1 MNKLGKKLTSWT
13 SVCIFCIVLSVTAIF
28 LSGCSTKMQTGT
40 AIGALTGGALAYGLG
55 QDSHNKELWTVLGIG
70 LGAMIG
76 SNIGQQLDERD
87 RILMGQTFNH
97 TMEKAPINAT
107 GQWQN
112 PDTGHGGT
120 VTPTR
125 TFETQTGPCRE
136 FTQTVSIGGQMEEAY
151 GTACRQADGSW
162 KIKQ

>member
-1 MNKLGKKLTSWT
+1 MKKLMLVGLVSLPL
-13 SVCIFCIVLSVTAIF
+13 V
-28 LSGCSTKMQTGT
+28 SGCATKMETGT
-40 AIGALTGGALAYGLG
+40 ALGALTGGALAYGLG
-55 QDSHNKELWTVLGIG
+55 QDSSNKELWTVLGIG
-70 LGAMIG
+70 LGAMVG
-76 SNIGQQLDERD
+76 SSIGQQLDERD
-87 RILMGQTFNH
+87 RMLMGQTFNH
-97 TMEKAPINAT
+97 TMEKAPINAV
-107 GQWQN
+107 GKWQN

-125 TFETQTGPCRE
+125 TFETETGTPCRE

>member
-1 MNKLGKKLTSWT
+1 MEMKKLMM
-13 SVCIFCIVLSVTAIF
+13 IGLVT
-28 LSGCSTKMQTGT
+28 LPLLGGCATKMQTGT
-40 AIGALTGGALAYGLG
+40 ALGALTGGALAYGLG

-70 LGAMIG
+70 LGAMVG

-112 PDTGHGGT
+112 PDTGHGGS
-120 VTPTR
+120 VTPIR
-125 TFETQTGPCRE
+125 TFDTGTGPCRE
-136 FTQTVSIGGQMEEAY
+136 FTQTVSIGGHTEEAY

>member
-1 MNKLGKKLTSWT
+1 MMKKLMM
-13 SVCIFCIVLSVTAIF
+13 IGLVT
-28 LSGCSTKMQTGT
+28 LQLLGGCATKMQTGT

-55 QDSHNKELWTVLGIG
+55 QDSSNKEVWTVLGIG

-76 SNIGQQLDERD
+76 QSIGQQLDERD
-87 RILMGQTFNH
+87 RYLMAQTFEH
-97 TMEKAPINAT
+97 TMEKAPTNAS

-120 VTPTR
+120 ITPTN
-125 TFETQTGPCRE
+125 TIVTNGTPCRE
-136 FTQTVSIGGQMEEAY
+136 FTQTVSIGGQMQEAY

-162 KIKQ
+162 KIQQ

>member
-1 MNKLGKKLTSWT
+1 MKKLMLVGLVS
-13 SVCIFCIVLSVTAIF
+13 LP
-28 LSGCSTKMQTGT
+28 LLGGCATKMQTGT
-40 AIGALTGGALAYGLG
+40 ALGALTGGALAYGLG
-55 QDSHNKELWTVLGIG
+55 QDSSKKELWTVLGIG
-70 LGAMIG
+70 LGGMVG
-76 SNIGQQLDERD
+76 RNIGQQLDERD
-87 RILMGQTFNH
+87 RMLMGQTFNH

-112 PDTGHGGT
+112 PDTGHGGS

-125 TFETQTGPCRE
+125 TFETESGPCRE

>member
-1 MNKLGKKLTSWT
+1 MMKKLMM
-13 SVCIFCIVLSVTAIF
+13 IGLVT
-28 LSGCSTKMQTGT
+28 LPLVSGCATKMETGT
-40 AIGALTGGALAYGLG
+40 ALGALTGGALAYGLG
-55 QDSHNKELWTVLGIG
+55 KDSSNKELWTVLGIG
-70 LGAMIG
+70 LGAMVG

-87 RILMGQTFNH
+87 RMLMGQTFNH

-112 PDTGHGGT
+112 PDTGHGGS

-136 FTQTVSIGGQMEEAY
+136 FTQTVSIGGQMEQAY

>member
-1 MNKLGKKLTSWT
+1 MKKLLLVGLVSLPL
-13 SVCIFCIVLSVTAIF
+13 V
-28 LSGCSTKMQTGT
+28 SGCATKMETGT
-40 AIGALTGGALAYGLG
+40 ALGALAGGALAYGLG

-70 LGAMIG
+70 LGAMVG

-87 RILMGQTFNH
+87 RMLMGQTFNH

-112 PDTGHGGT
+112 PDTGHGGS

-125 TFETQTGPCRE
+125 TFETESGPCRE
-136 FTQTVSIGGQMEEAY
+136 FTQTVSIGGQMEQAY

>member
-1 MNKLGKKLTSWT
+1 MKKLMM
-13 SVCIFCIVLSVTAIF
+13 IGLVT
-28 LSGCSTKMQTGT
+28 LPLLGGCATKMQTGT

-55 QDSHNKELWTVLGIG
+55 QDSSNKEVWTVLGIG

-76 SNIGQQLDERD
+76 QNIGQQLDERD
-87 RILMGQTFNH
+87 RYLMAQTFEH
-97 TMEKAPINAT
+97 TMEKAPTNAS

-120 VTPTR
+120 ITPTN
-125 TFETQTGPCRE
+125 TIVTNGTPCRE
-136 FTQTVSIGGQMEEAY
+136 FTQTVSIGGQMQEAY

-162 KIKQ
+162 KIQQ

>member
-1 MNKLGKKLTSWT
+1 MKKLILVGLVSLPL
-13 SVCIFCIVLSVTAIF
+13 V
-28 LSGCSTKMQTGT
+28 SGCATKMETGT
-40 AIGALTGGALAYGLG
+40 ALGALAGGALAYGLG
-55 QDSHNKELWTVLGIG
+55 QDSSNKELWTVLGIG
-70 LGAMIG
+70 LGAMVG
-76 SNIGQQLDERD
+76 SSIGQQLDERD
-87 RILMGQTFNH
+87 RMLMGQTFNH

-120 VTPTR
+120 ITPTN
-125 TFETQTGPCRE
+125 TTVTNGTPCRE
-136 FTQTVSIGGQMEEAY
+136 FVQTVSIGGHIEEAY

>member
-1 MNKLGKKLTSWT
+1 MKKLML
-13 SVCIFCIVLSVTAIF
+13 VGIVSLPLI
-28 LSGCSTKMQTGT
+28 SGCATKMETGT
-40 AIGALTGGALAYGLG
+40 VVGALTGGALAYGLG
-55 QDSHNKELWTVLGIG
+55 QDSSKKELWTVLGIG

-76 SNIGQQLDERD
+76 QNIGKQLDERD

-112 PDTGHGGT
+112 PDTGHGGS

-125 TFETQTGPCRE
+125 TFVADTGTPCRE
-136 FTQTVSIGGQMEEAY
+136 FTQTVSIGGKTEEAY

>member
-1 MNKLGKKLTSWT
+1 MKKLMMIGLVS
-13 SVCIFCIVLSVTAIF
+13 LP
-28 LSGCSTKMQTGT
+28 LLGGCATKMQTGT

-55 QDSHNKELWTVLGIG
+55 QDSSNKEVWTVLGIG

-76 SNIGQQLDERD
+76 QSIGQQLDERD
-87 RILMGQTFNH
+87 RYLMAQTFEH
-97 TMEKAPINAT
+97 TMEKAPTNAS

-120 VTPTR
+120 ITPTN
-125 TFETQTGPCRE
+125 TIVTNGTPCRE
-136 FTQTVSIGGQMEEAY
+136 FTQTVSIGGQMQEAY

-162 KIKQ
+162 KIQQ

>member
-1 MNKLGKKLTSWT
+1 MKKLMM
-13 SVCIFCIVLSVTAIF
+13 IGLVT
-28 LSGCSTKMQTGT
+28 LPLLGGCATKMQTGT

-70 LGAMIG
+70 LGAMVG
-76 SNIGQQLDERD
+76 QNIGQQLDERD

-112 PDTGHGGT
+112 PDTGHGGS

-125 TFETQTGPCRE
+125 TFDTGTGPCRE
-136 FTQTVSIGGQMEEAY
+136 FTQTVSIGGKTEEAY

>member
-112 PDTGHGGT
+112 PDTGHGGS